1 MTDLDRSDSIPALGS
16 FSMSALRARVD
27 ALPEPSAA
35 SSARTVDRQRDF
47 AGILSRR
54 FDRPG
59 QVADPESE
67 ALDAARQLVSITLV
81 QPLLAQL
88 RATSDAAPP
97 FAPTPAERQFRAMSD
112 AHLAQEIVKAAR
124 FPLVDRLA
132 RDMLS
137 RSAAGRA
144 AATDREV
151 RH

>member
-1 MTDLDRSDSIPALGS
+1 LDRPGLISGLGPPRLVPTAATKWPDVRADLPA
-16 FSMSALRARVD
+16 D
-27 ALPEPSAA
+27 P
-35 SSARTVDRQRDF
+35 RTVERQRDF

-59 QVADPESE
+59 EPADPEAE

-81 QPLLAQL
+81 QPLLAHL
-88 RATSDAAPP
+88 RATSAAAPP

-144 AATDREV
+144 AATDTEV
-151 RH
+151 RP

>member
-1 MTDLDRSDSIPALGS
+1 MSEASAITGLDRARRVPPDAAPWPG
-16 FSMSALRARVD
+16 LRAD
-27 ALPEPSAA
+27 AAA
-35 SSARTVDRQRDF
+35 DPRTIDRQRDF
-47 AGILSRR
+47 SAVLSRR

-59 QVADPESE
+59 QAADPEGE

-88 RATSDAAPP
+88 RATSTAAPP

-137 RSAAGRA
+137 RSTAGRA
-144 AATDREV
+144 ATTDMEV
-151 RH
+151 RT

>member
-1 MTDLDRSDSIPALGS
+1 MDRTDSIPALGS
-16 FSMSALRARVD
+16 FGMSALRARID
-27 ALPEPSAA
+27 SMPELSAA
-35 SSARTVDRQRDF
+35 TDPRTVDRQRDF

-59 QVADPESE
+59 EQVDPEQQAKE
-67 ALDAARQLVSITLV
+67 AAQQLVSITLV

-88 RATSDAAPP
+88 RATSTAAPP

-112 AHLAQEIVKAAR
+112 AHLAQEIVKAAQ

-137 RSAAGRA
+137 RSAGDA
-144 AATDREV
+144 AIAPDTEV
-151 RH
+151 QP